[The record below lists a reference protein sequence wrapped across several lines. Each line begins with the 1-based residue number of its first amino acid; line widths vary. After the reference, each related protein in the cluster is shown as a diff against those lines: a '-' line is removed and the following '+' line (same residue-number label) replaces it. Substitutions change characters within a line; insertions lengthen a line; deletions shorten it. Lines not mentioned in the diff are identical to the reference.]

1 LLHYHAGLI
10 VKIKI
15 WADNFKKPS
24 LNLTSLSAI
33 GQFLTPEAL
42 LSGHSELPKQTFNK
56 NYATHF
62 KIYEMD

>member
-1 LLHYHAGLI
+1 MDIDLVIAYVISYRSVLLI
-10 VKIKI
+10 QWRQI
-15 WADNFKKPS
+15 
-24 LNLTSLSAI
+24 TT